1 MKKGIYIETERLLL
15 RDWKET
21 DKPEFSLINGNPHVM
36 RYFPGCLTPE
46 ESDRFVA
53 RIVAELKAC
62 GHGLFAVEIK
72 DTGEF
77 IGYVGLHAF
86 DFDAPFSPGWEIGW
100 RLSDRHWHKGYATEA
115 AVACID
121 YARGGGLIRRL
132 YSFTAV
138 VNRPSENV
146 MKRIGMTYAGRF
158 GHPALPCGHP
168 LREHLLY
175 ELDLHGPGARD
186 A

>member
-21 DKPEFSLINGNPHVM
+21 DKPKFALINGNPHVM
-36 RYFPGCLTPE
+36 RYFPGCLTSE

-53 RIVAELKAC
+53 RIVAELEVC

-86 DFDAPFSPGWEIGW
+86 EFEAPFSPGWEIGW

-115 AVACID
+115 AAACID
-121 YARGGGLIRRL
+121 YARGAGLIRRL

-146 MKRIGMTYAGRF
+146 MKRIGMIYAGRF
-158 GHPALPCGHP
+158 EHPALPCGHP

-175 ELDLHGPGARD
+175 ELDLHGPGERD